1 MLQKM
6 TTRMGIKKAKDKE
19 VADEDDQ
26 TPDESYVSFRFN
38 AIIKPRTVYKYSPS
52 KGEFIDVRRRDLIPF
67 DENLYESKQILY
79 TSKDG
84 TKVPMNINYKKRD

>member
-1 MLQKM
+1 M
-6 TTRMGIKKAKDKE
+6 
-19 VADEDDQ
+19 
-26 TPDESYVSFRFN
+26 SFRFN

-84 TKVPMNINYKKRD
+84 TKVPMNINYKKGLNLMVKPNRIVWLWWVWGY